1 MIEWLL
7 AFGVSYLFG
16 AAGSF
21 VACLGLAI
29 FFPRLTQVLF
39 ATVAW
44 PVWTLWIS
52 LWMTILGWLFN
63 FCDFSWDSYKS
74 CVLIAA
80 IPVGIIMAILADGVR
95 SIGIDRLGGGE

>member
-1 MIEWLL
+1 
-7 AFGVSYLFG
+7 
-16 AAGSF
+16 
-21 VACLGLAI
+21 
-29 FFPRLTQVLF
+29 
-39 ATVAW
+39 
-44 PVWTLWIS
+44 
-52 LWMTILGWLFN
+52 MTILGWLFN